1 MKRHIGY
8 FLIFFLACFSACNRH
23 REAPLGGT
31 WILVSVKGD
40 NSSSLQGI
48 NKFPAGFR
56 FYSPDS
62 VEVYSNQS
70 SLYRFSSYTQS
81 ADSLIIQR
89 QGPSHSW
96 KSKIIQRKDSLKI
109 FLPGDT
115 LVYYRALNEN
125 PVINGPKVIDRMV
138 LAIGSSWGDFCAVVL
153 YPNGKSLFM
162 TRFPDGT
169 FKETFYIKTSK
180 GLFTRLQKSLAIINE
195 LTKTEAYQ
203 QYAYLTEATS
213 MDGGFD
219 QFLVVSA
226 DSSMNAKASELYSFG
241 NHLFGITHYG
251 VTEVLG
257 LPLGTNYNSIQRT
270 EIHGDSMRSPYV
282 KLFRGRDDFKIDFAE
297 KILLM
302 ESLNSGNRIA
312 FGDSSPKFPYN
323 FQLENSYSINKITL
337 STDGRIV
344 KIKRDLDS
352 AVFKLPYSL
361 KTILKKSLV
370 TVVQ

>member
-1 MKRHIGY
+1 MKR
-8 FLIFFLACFSACNRH
+8 LACYLIISLTCCIACNQH
-23 REAPLGGT
+23 TLNPLEGT
-31 WILVSVKGD
+31 WILIAVKGD
-40 NSSSLQGI
+40 NSNSLQRI

-62 VEVYSNQS
+62 VEVYSDYS

-89 QGPSHSW
+89 QEGSPSW

-115 LVYYRALNEN
+115 LLYYRALRDN
-125 PVINGPKVIDRMV
+125 PTINGSKVIDRMV

-162 TRFPDGT
+162 TKFPDST
-169 FKETFYIKTSK
+169 FKEIFYIKTSK
-180 GLFTRLQKSLAIINE
+180 GLFNRLQNSLAVINE

-203 QYAYLTEATS
+203 QYRDLTEGSA

-219 QFLVVSA
+219 QFLVVSG
-226 DSSMNAKASELYSFG
+226 DSSMNSKAGELHSFG
-241 NHLFGITHYG
+241 NHLLGTTYYG
-251 VTEVLG
+251 VAEVLG
-257 LPLGTNYNSIQRT
+257 LPLGTSYNSIHR
-270 EIHGDSMRSPYV
+270 IKILSDSMRSPYV
-282 KLFRGRDDFKIDFAE
+282 KFFRGSDDFKIDFAE

-302 ESLNSGNRIA
+302 ESLNSTNRI
-312 FGDSSPKFPYN
+312 GSDYSSLKLPYH
-323 FQLENSYSINKITL
+323 FQLENSYSINKIKL

-344 KIKRDLDS
+344 KINKDLDS

-361 KTILKKSLV
+361 KAILKRSLT
-370 TVVQ
+370 TVVP